1 MLRFLFLIMDSYFLI
16 PVAIAQNFNPS
27 AELKIPKG
35 IANKEAKP
43 EIEIHSKT
51 VEAKIRK

>member
-35 IANKEAKP
+35 IANKEKQSQKLKY
-43 EIEIHSKT
+43 IQKLWRL
-51 VEAKIRK
+51 K